1 MAKHNE
7 LGRDGEIRAVAFLQ
21 QSGYH
26 VLETNWRF
34 GKAEIDILATK
45 GDLLVAVEVKA
56 RSAITFGLPQ
66 DFVNPKK
73 IRLLVSAVNRWCE
86 TQRWEGNVRFDIVA
100 LVREGDQW
108 QLEHI
113 EDAFY
118 MF

>member
-7 LGRDGEIRAVAFLQ
+7 LGRDGESRAVAFLQ
-21 QSGYH
+21 ENGYS

-34 GKAEIDILATK
+34 GKAEIDILASK
-45 GDLLVAVEVKA
+45 GELLVAVEVKA

-73 IRLLVSAVNRWCE
+73 IKLLVGAVSHWCE
-86 TQRWEGNVRFDIVA
+86 THSWDGNVRFDIIA

-118 MF
+118 IF